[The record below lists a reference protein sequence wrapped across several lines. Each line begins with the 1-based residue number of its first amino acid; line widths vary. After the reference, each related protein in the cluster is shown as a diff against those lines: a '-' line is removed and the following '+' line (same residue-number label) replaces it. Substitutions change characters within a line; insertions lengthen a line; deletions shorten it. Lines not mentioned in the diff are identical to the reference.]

1 MDIITE
7 KLMTLVNAYPRLGEG
22 EEIEFSVL
30 DEDGGIAFFPTS
42 GAAVERSDRDV
53 LGHTEQV
60 ITYPFMVI
68 YRANGLSESN
78 KVDVKEWLDDLGRWM
93 EGQPIVV
100 DGVTYVITLPT
111 LDANR
116 RFISIRRSA
125 PSALNAIN
133 DNQTEDW
140 AISIIARYSNEF

>member
-7 KLMTLVNAYPRLGEG
+7 KLMTLVNTYPRLEAGET
-22 EEIEFSVL
+22 IEFSVL

-53 LGHTEQV
+53 LGHTEQI

-116 RFISIRRSA
+116 RFTTIRRSA

>member
-7 KLMTLVNAYPRLGEG
+7 KLMTLVNEYPRLEAGET
-22 EEIEFSVL
+22 IEFSVL

-42 GAAVERSDRDV
+42 GAAVERSVRDV
-53 LGHTEQV
+53 LGHTEQI
-60 ITYPFMVI
+60 ITYPFIVI
-68 YRANGLSESN
+68 YRANGLSEGN
-78 KVDVKEWLDDLGRWM
+78 KVDVKEWLDDLGRWL
-93 EGQPIVV
+93 EKQPITV
-100 DGVTYVITLPT
+100 GETTYTITYPT

-116 RFISIRRSA
+116 RFTTIQRSA
-125 PSALNAIN
+125 PSSLNSIN

>member
-7 KLMTLVNAYPRLGEG
+7 KLMTLVNAYPRLEEG
-22 EEIEFSVL
+22 EAIEFSVL

-78 KVDVKEWLDDLGRWM
+78 KVDVKEWLDDLGRWL

-100 DGVTYVITLPT
+100 DGVTFVITLPT